1 MMKKETVYP
10 YDESFQKIAKKLPFR
25 GAFSVSG
32 KNHPGKNAERTDTSE
47 GHEKTN
53 L

>member
-25 GAFSVSG
+25 GAFLSL
-32 KNHPGKNAERTDTSE
+32 ARTIQAKMKKE
-47 GHEKTN
+47 QILPKGMKKRIF
-53 L
+53 